1 MLLVLFVLAGP
12 GVEAQT
18 QPSAGKAKVDRL
30 VMGLITPYLD
40 YVRPWING
48 TSDHNIVHDPAFEWL
63 IEVDAETGQYKPWLA
78 ASWEM
83 AKDGR
88 AWHVQL
94 QKGVPFHHG
103 YGEFTAKDV
112 VHTHAL
118 WCDENYPGRK
128 DPSASA
134 YRSGICAVERIE
146 VINDHDIVMHC
157 KGPCLDMPFYY

>member
-1 MLLVLFVLAGP
+1 MGQSPCGKCLTLSCMLLMLFVLAGQ

-78 ASWEM
+78 VSWDM

-88 AWHVQL
+88 
-94 QKGVPFHHG
+94 
-103 YGEFTAKDV
+103 
-112 VHTHAL
+112 
-118 WCDENYPGRK
+118 
-128 DPSASA
+128 
-134 YRSGICAVERIE
+134 
-146 VINDHDIVMHC
+146 
-157 KGPCLDMPFYY
+157 